1 MIVAKLSPASSQR
14 FTVRQFLRAQAMAL
28 DTLPAPQRHACV
40 PAQAIHL
47 RTAIAMPI
55 SVPLDMRRVT
65 ICGGLHSP
73 AKNHGRPVEERAT
86 SRILPRRTP
95 PLVRQLDD
103 ASTFLRI
110 TPPAQRI
117 CLSRIMP

>member
-28 DTLPAPQRHACV
+28 ETLLAPQRHAWV

-55 SVPLDMRRVT
+55 LVPPDIRRVT
-65 ICGGLHSP
+65 IRGDLHGPATNHDRP
-73 AKNHGRPVEERAT
+73 AKERAN
-86 SRILPRRTP
+86 SGILVEKTPR
-95 PLVRQLDD
+95 LVRRLGDV
-103 ASTFLRI
+103 STFL
-110 TPPAQRI
+110 
-117 CLSRIMP
+117 